1 MLTIEYNNHVF
12 TIADIDNLPNLYRV
26 IDPISYELQYDVFN
40 FNVKSDAIGEQKL
53 KEKYGFWLSTA
64 SDEGIVID
72 NGDFEDFVYGNQVK
86 LFEDGQLKA
95 VMYVTNI
102 SPVNKRHLGEELFK
116 VECVSSI
123 GILSRVEHFGGV
135 YVGTAAGDII
145 ADIMGGLP
153 YTIDSALAGELLY
166 GWLPYVKDARKNL
179 NKVLFATGATIRR
192 NENGEVHFTYSLQD
206 VAKVLPKARTFYGG
220 INSKKEHKSS
230 VTVIEHGY
238 YQSLEAAEELIFDN
252 TQGVAGYNTKI
263 TFNDP
268 YYDYRGD
275 GLTVVQ
281 SSANWAIVTGVGYLY
296 AKKYVHTQRPVSRVI
311 DNIGEPEVLQIS
323 DQTLVSSL
331 NVNGIVDR
339 LENYYK
345 NAKIRTFDIE
355 VSDEKP
361 GDLVQF
367 YDRRDHLNTGYIR
380 SIDES
385 ASSFWRGSVNAVT
398 EWTPTKSGNDFEHY
412 TIVTAA
418 DLQGGVWN
426 VPQEMRGRRAR
437 VVLFSGAEGG
447 QGGYAGETMGAARGG
462 RKEGRCIYSTSSG
475 KTQEYIGELQDGVQA
490 GGAGGKAGK
499 GGAAA
504 TRMINIDI
512 EELSAGYG
520 VQFGAGGAGG
530 AGGTVV
536 RNWEKTAVVTQPER
550 GRPGNPSVFNG
561 ISTEYG
567 AVFRGTYVNLVT
579 GQVLAQTGADGI
591 DGGAGGRG
599 GYSETIVGPF
609 STREEAEAYNY
620 AANPNSYGLNGTN
633 VSQYVGGY
641 GAAGNR
647 GALFNGSQYS
657 SWLPD
662 GYYVVLSGGGGGG
675 GGAAMGQNGFSGSQ
689 SYSSGISVRY
699 TSDDSRRTWYYIN
712 EVSYD
717 PDDEEIRVEYGAKG
731 GDGGNATIIPAKP
744 LYVGGTGGHGGGG
757 GGGAGQCA
765 SDYSHYQSNNIY
777 TLYGQAWG
785 GKGGNGGKGGDGS
798 DGFMIVYW

>member
-53 KEKYGFWLSTA
+53 TEKYGFWLATSN
-64 SDEGIVID
+64 DEGIVVD
-72 NGDFEDFVYGNQVK
+72 DGDFEDFIYGSQVK
-86 LFEDGQLKA
+86 IFEDGELKA
-95 VMYVTNI
+95 VMYVTSI
-102 SPVNKRHLGEELFK
+102 SPVNKRDRGDELFK

-153 YTIDSALAGELLY
+153 YTIDSALASELLY

-206 VAKVLPKARTFYGG
+206 VAKSIPKSRTFYGG

-230 VTVIEHGY
+230 VTVIEHGF
-238 YQSLEAAEELIFDN
+238 YQSLEATEELVFDN
-252 TQGVAGYNTKI
+252 TQGVAGNNTKI

-281 SSANWAIVTGVGYLY
+281 SSANWAVVTGVGYLY
-296 AKKYVHTQRPVSRVI
+296 AKKYVHTQRPVTRVI
-311 DNIGEPEVLQIS
+311 DTIGEPEVLQIS

-339 LENYYK
+339 FENYYA

-355 VSDEKP
+355 VGDEKP
-361 GDLVQF
+361 GDLIEF
-367 YDRRDHLNTGYIR
+367 YDRRDHVNTGYIR

-398 EWTPTKSGNDFEHY
+398 NWTPTKSGNDFHNFV
-412 TIVTAA
+412 IVTAA
-418 DLQGGVWN
+418 DLVGGVWN
-426 VPQEMRGRRAR
+426 VPAAMQGHRAR

-447 QGGYAGETMGAARGG
+447 QGGYAGQTMGAASAPWRA
-462 RKEGRCIYSTSSG
+462 EVVYESSSG
-475 KTQEYIGELQDGVQA
+475 SSRTQVGELQNGVQSGGE
-490 GGAGGKAGK
+490 GGAGGK

-504 TRMINIDI
+504 TRLINIDVD
-512 EELSAGYG
+512 ELLDTYAVY
-520 VQFGAGGAGG
+520 FGAGGEGG
-530 AGGTVV
+530 AGGTATRTSDF
-536 RNWEKTAVVTQPER
+536 RNIVTEPEF
-550 GRPGNPSVFNG
+550 GRPGEDSVFSG
-561 ISTEYG
+561 TSTAYG
-567 AVFRGTYVNLVT
+567 AIFRGTYVNLVT
-579 GQVLAQTGADGI
+579 GEVLAHVGI
-591 DGGAGGRG
+591 DGISGGSGGQG
-599 GYSETIVGPF
+599 GYSEKMRGPF
-609 STREEAEAYNY
+609 PDQATAQAYDY
-620 AANPNSYGLNGTN
+620 SVIGRGKKGED
-633 VSQYVGGY
+633 VGGY
-641 GAAGNR
+641 IGGAGHDGTRGPTPRSGYNWDLAEGYWIFGN
-647 GALFNGSQYS
+647 A
-657 SWLPD
+657 
-662 GYYVVLSGGGGGG
+662 GGGGG
-675 GGAAMGQNGFSGSQ
+675 GGAAMGSNGNPGLAGYPASTSYTEHSPSGDER
-689 SYSSGISVRY
+689 V
-699 TSDDSRRTWYYIN
+699 THYYIN
-712 EVSYD
+712 RHDEYEDDD
-717 PDDEEIRVEYGAKG
+717 PEYTGAKG
-731 GDGGNATIIPAKP
+731 GDGANATTIPAKP
-744 LYVGGTGGHGGGG
+744 IYVGGSGGHGGGG
-757 GGGAGQCA
+757 GGGAGQCMGWEFT
-765 SDYSHYQSNNIY
+765 YSSTVEHYFGTMI
-777 TLYGQAWG
+777 G